1 MADGSE
7 IIRSRILLEP
17 FDISYKLFAVAMEVA
32 MKRTVLTTLV
42 LIACALLAAG
52 VSASSFFKIGE
63 KAPTFTLTSI
73 TGETVSLEALKGKV
87 VVLGLFHIC
96 EPCLMQGTNLQKV
109 YEATRGKDVAVVGVN
124 SAGNSKKAVTEFLTQ
139 FPVKVT
145 YPYLIDPD
153 KTTDKLYGG
162 GRFIPNV
169 YIIDRDGVIRWQ
181 RVGNMDLAGPEVILQ
196 EVNKLLA
203 NSASKM

>member
-1 MADGSE
+1 M
-7 IIRSRILLEP
+7 RRTILTIVVPVVCVL
-17 FDISYKLFAVAMEVA
+17 VAA
-32 MKRTVLTTLV
+32 TVL
-42 LIACALLAAG
+42 AA
-52 VSASSFFKIGE
+52 SFFKIGE
-63 KAPTFTLTSI
+63 KAPTFTLTSL
-73 TGETVSLEALKGKV
+73 TGETVSLESLKGKV
-87 VVLGLFHIC
+87 IVLGLFHIC

-203 NSASKM
+203 DSGSRM

>member
-1 MADGSE
+1 
-7 IIRSRILLEP
+7 
-17 FDISYKLFAVAMEVA
+17 
-32 MKRTVLTTLV
+32 MKRIMIGLLV
-42 LIACALLAAG
+42 PAAMIALITA
-52 VSASSFFKIGE
+52 VSAKSFFKIGE

-73 TGETVSLEALKGKV
+73 SGEAVSLDGLKGKV

-96 EPCLMQGTNLQKV
+96 EPCMMQGTNLQKV
-109 YEATRGKDVAVVGVN
+109 YEATRGQDVAVVGVN
-124 SAGNSKKAVTEFLTQ
+124 SSGDSKKAVMEFLSQ

-145 YPYLIDPD
+145 YPYLIDPN

-169 YIIDRDGVIRWQ
+169 YIIDQNGVIRWQ
-181 RVGNMDLAGPEVILQ
+181 RVGNMDLAGDEVILN

-203 NSASKM
+203 SGSKGSSGL

>member
-1 MADGSE
+1 M
-7 IIRSRILLEP
+7 RRTILTIVVP
-17 FDISYKLFAVAMEVA
+17 VAFVLVA
-32 MKRTVLTTLV
+32 AM
-42 LIACALLAAG
+42 
-52 VSASSFFKIGE
+52 VSAASFFKIGE

-73 TGETVSLEALKGKV
+73 SGETVSLEALKGKV
-87 VVLGLFHIC
+87 IVLGLFHIC

-145 YPYLIDPD
+145 YPYLIDPN

-181 RVGNMDLAGPEVILQ
+181 RVGNMDLAGADVILQ
-196 EVNKLLA
+196 EVEKLLA
-203 NSASKM
+203 SASKSM

>member
-1 MADGSE
+1 M
-7 IIRSRILLEP
+7 R
-17 FDISYKLFAVAMEVA
+17 
-32 MKRTVLTTLV
+32 RTMLTIMV
-42 LIACALLAAG
+42 PIACALVAAT
-52 VSASSFFKIGE
+52 VSAASFFKIGE

-73 TGETVSLEALKGKV
+73 SGETVSLEALKGKV
-87 VVLGLFHIC
+87 IVLGLFHIC

-109 YEATRGKDVAVVGVN
+109 YEATQGKDVAVVGVN

-181 RVGNMDLAGPEVILQ
+181 RVGNMDLAGADVILQ
-196 EVNKLLA
+196 EVEKLLA
-203 NSASKM
+203 GANKSM